1 MISRATDYSQ
11 PAIESGRDATRATR
25 RRLSPQIAPHVQSA
39 MAMLLQAYEYAQ
51 DVDRNRWEFAI
62 GFDELRRAGLTTAD
76 CRWLVCKGWS
86 ELARELTPQPGVPRR
101 FRHDVGL
108 AISQRSCFVLTDS
121 GVQVV
126 RRMGRQDQAAGR
138 SADSASYASAL
149 ISMVR
154 PHWDRDR
161 HELRLGDSLIKQF
174 KLPSPNQE
182 MILMALEEENWPV
195 RIDDPLPPSKKLDA
209 KQRLHDTI
217 KNLNRNQKH
226 RLIRFMGD
234 GTGQGVR
241 WELIAEHNSSPAETS
256 EPKPRPR

>member
-1 MISRATDYSQ
+1 LALLMRA
-11 PAIESGRDATRATR
+11 
-25 RRLSPQIAPHVQSA
+25 L
-39 MAMLLQAYEYAQ
+39 EYAQ

-62 GFDELRRAGLTTAD
+62 GFEELQRVGLTTAD
-76 CRWLVCKGWS
+76 CRWMVCKGWS
-86 ELARELTPQPGVPRR
+86 ELAKELMPHPGLPRR

-108 AISQRSCFVLTDS
+108 AISPRSCFVLTDS
-121 GVQVV
+121 GVQVIRRLNHIHGSAV
-126 RRMGRQDQAAGR
+126 RAVDVPN
-138 SADSASYASAL
+138 ASEPVATVL
-149 ISMVR
+149 PR
-154 PHWDRDR
+154 WDRDR
-161 HELRLGDSLIKQF
+161 HELRVGTRLVKQF

-182 MILMALEEENWPV
+182 RILMALEEETWPV

-241 WELIAEHNSSPAETS
+241 WELIDEQETS
-256 EPKPRPR
+256 PL